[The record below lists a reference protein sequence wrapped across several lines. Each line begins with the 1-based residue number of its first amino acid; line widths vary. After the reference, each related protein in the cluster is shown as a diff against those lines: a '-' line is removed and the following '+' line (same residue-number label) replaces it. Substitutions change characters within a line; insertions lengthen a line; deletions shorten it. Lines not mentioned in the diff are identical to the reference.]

1 MKTFFYIL
9 GGLFILAVIVS
20 GVWCASDTACSSG
33 VVENWKQDAAQA
45 ATQESDP
52 SALYGLYAA
61 VGIASLII
69 VGNFI
74 GSAFENGRGGIV
86 VFTVIMLV
94 LLGVVGVY
102 IYGDK
107 DGDGAGDTQIVVV
120 VQPSG
125 ADAETDL
132 TYSEV
137 NQGNAKAN
145 LINVSALVSLV
156 FVLLIAVI
164 VAGGAALLLG
174 RRSDEV

>member
-33 VVENWKQDAAQA
+33 VVENWERDAAQA
-45 ATQESDP
+45 ATQEPDP

-61 VGIASLII
+61 VGLVSLII

-107 DGDGAGDTQIVVV
+107 DGDGAGNTQIVVV

-132 TYSEV
+132 VYSEV
-137 NQGNAKAN
+137 NQNNAKS
-145 LINVSALVSLV
+145 NVFNMTAVVILLV
-156 FVLLIAVI
+156 VLLVGVI
-164 VAGGAALLLG
+164 VASFAALMLG
-174 RRSDEV
+174 HRGEV